1 MMRLLQVERAAALV
15 WLAVAAFAGS
25 DAGIPYPLWMAL
37 FLWMIALSAWWLLRV
52 LAAVL
57 SSSGRSESWGSRL
70 FVPAVIVTG
79 LSFAYTPFLLMAR
92 VRASQDALIAS
103 APVLAR
109 VPPGELFHTGH
120 RVGFFTVKGFEQP
133 AGELR
138 FLTSACG
145 LVDLCGVVY
154 APSGH
159 PSRRGRDAFRHLYG
173 PWWHWYQ
180 SF

>member
-1 MMRLLQVERAAALV
+1 MTRVLQVERAAALA
-15 WLAVAAFAGS
+15 WLAVAAFACS

-37 FLWMIALSAWWLLRV
+37 FLWMVALSAWWVLRV
-52 LAAVL
+52 LAALV
-57 SSSGRSESWGSRL
+57 SSSGSERWRSRL
-70 FVPAVIVTG
+70 FVPAVVAVG
-79 LSFAYTPFLLMAR
+79 LSVASTPFLLMVR
-92 VRASQDALIAS
+92 VRASQEALMAS
-103 APVLAR
+103 APMLAR
-109 VPPGELFHTGH
+109 VPPGQLFHEGQ
-120 RVGFFTVKGFEQP
+120 RVGLFTVRGFEQP

-145 LVDLCGVVY
+145 LVDSCGVVY
-154 APSGH
+154 VPSGR